1 MRMRIFLIIFIILNF
16 LGGVGS
22 VIIFSNK
29 EGSIRYD
36 LILMITAIY
45 TVNLICARYLY
56 NKSSSN
62 KIEWALFG
70 ILGNVNAIIV
80 FHVKDYVVNQWKNG
94 KSIMR
99 D

>member
-1 MRMRIFLIIFIILNF
+1 MRMRIFLITFIILNF

-22 VIIFSNK
+22 VIVFSNK

-45 TVNLICARYLY
+45 IINLMCARYLY
-56 NKSSSN
+56 NKSNSN

-70 ILGNVNAIIV
+70 ILGNVNAIFV
-80 FHVKDYVVNQWKNG
+80 YHAKDYVVNRWKKG